1 MIKSKVTLELS
12 ISEGSRVRGWG
23 EEAIQEYILKHPKL
37 AGDIRLRCKRKD
49 IDTVLEELSVSSE
62 TETFGL
68 DTSVSL
74 VDVGNELARSSTGIP
89 LSEREQKELKEMLEP
104 KSSQN
109 QPVDPFKIKL
119 G

>member
-12 ISEGSRVRGWG
+12 ITEGSRIRGWG

-37 AGDIRLRCKRKD
+37 ASDLRLRCKRRD
-49 IDTVLEELSVSSE
+49 IDQVLEELSVSSE
-62 TETFGL
+62 VESFGL

-89 LSEREQKELKEMLEP
+89 LSEKEQEELKNMLEP
-104 KSSQN
+104 KSSQT
-109 QPVDPFKIKL
+109 QQDSPFKIKI